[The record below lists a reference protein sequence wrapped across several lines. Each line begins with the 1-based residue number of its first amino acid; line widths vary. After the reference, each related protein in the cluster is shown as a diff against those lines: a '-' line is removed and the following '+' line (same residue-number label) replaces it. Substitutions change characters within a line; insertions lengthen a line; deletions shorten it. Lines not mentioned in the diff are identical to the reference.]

1 MMAAAPRRLG
11 STRPHWRYTV
21 RQAAWA
27 AVDLIFPPQCG
38 GCEKV
43 GNRFCPDCLT
53 SLQCLLPPL
62 CEHCGDP
69 LARGEAGRCAAC
81 RRKSASALAGTRS
94 VAFFEGSLQHALHR
108 LKYKRD
114 IILADSLARLL
125 QAAWQTLA
133 LPGEVVIPVPLSPQ
147 RLRERGYNQA
157 GLLARGFAELAGLR
171 YAPEGAGRVR
181 HTASQV
187 GLSAEQRRANVAGA
201 FEGRPRFV
209 AGRAVILVDDVRTT
223 GATLEACAEALRAAG
238 AASIWGLTLARAQ
251 PVVAGSGR
259 RVVA

>member
-1 MMAAAPRRLG
+1 
-11 STRPHWRYTV
+11 
-21 RQAAWA
+21 
-27 AVDLIFPPQCG
+27 
-38 GCEKV
+38 
-43 GNRFCPDCLT
+43 
-53 SLQCLLPPL
+53 
-62 CEHCGDP
+62 
-69 LARGEAGRCAAC
+69 
-81 RRKSASALAGTRS
+81 
-94 VAFFEGSLQHALHR
+94 
-108 LKYKRD
+108 
-114 IILADSLARLL
+114 L